1 MAVGGVKWDNPYELV
16 WETPLRYYQS
26 GGYEMTSLKI
36 LFKDKGHD
44 VWSVHPDDTVL
55 DAIKMMA
62 EKDIGAL
69 IVIEDG
75 KPVGIFT
82 ERDYARK
89 VYLKG
94 KSSLDTPVRDIMVA
108 PVICVGLDQSVDECM
123 ALMTAKRFR
132 HLPVMDGDQLVGMVS
147 IGDLVKSVIAEQQ
160 FTIEQMEHYIY
171 S

>member
-1 MAVGGVKWDNPYELV
+1 
-16 WETPLRYYQS
+16 
-26 GGYEMTSLKI
+26 MTTLKM
-36 LFKDKGHD
+36 LLKDKGHD

-55 DAIKMMA
+55 DAIKMLA

-69 IVIEDG
+69 IVIKDD

-82 ERDYARK
+82 ERDYARN

-94 KSSLDTPVRDIMVA
+94 KSSLDTAVRDVMVA
-108 PVICVGLDQSVDECM
+108 PVICVKPDQTVDECM

-132 HLPVMDGDQLVGMVS
+132 HLPVMDGDELVGMVS

-160 FTIEQMEHYIY
+160 FTIEQMEQYIH

>member
-1 MAVGGVKWDNPYELV
+1 
-16 WETPLRYYQS
+16 
-26 GGYEMTSLKI
+26 MTTLKM
-36 LFKDKGHD
+36 LLKGKGHD

-55 DAIKMMA
+55 DAIKMLA

-69 IVIEDG
+69 IVIKDD

-82 ERDYARK
+82 ERDYARN

-94 KSSLDTPVRDIMVA
+94 KSSLDTAVRDVMVA
-108 PVICVGLDQSVDECM
+108 PVICVKPVQTVDECM

-132 HLPVMDGDQLVGMVS
+132 HLPIMDGDELVGMVS

-160 FTIEQMEHYIY
+160 FTIEQMEQYIH

>member
-1 MAVGGVKWDNPYELV
+1 
-16 WETPLRYYQS
+16 
-26 GGYEMTSLKI
+26 MTTLKM
-36 LFKDKGHD
+36 LLKDKGHD

-55 DAIKMMA
+55 DAIKMLA

-69 IVIEDG
+69 IVIKDD

-82 ERDYARK
+82 ERDYARN

-94 KSSLDTPVRDIMVA
+94 KSSLDTAVRDVMVA
-108 PVICVGLDQSVDECM
+108 PVICVKPDQTVDECM

-132 HLPVMDGDQLVGMVS
+132 HLPIMDGDELVGMVS

-160 FTIEQMEHYIY
+160 FTIEQMEQYIH

>member
-1 MAVGGVKWDNPYELV
+1 
-16 WETPLRYYQS
+16 
-26 GGYEMTSLKI
+26 MTTLKM
-36 LFKDKGHD
+36 LLKDKGHD

-55 DAIKMMA
+55 DAIKMLA

-69 IVIEDG
+69 IVIKDD

-82 ERDYARK
+82 ERDYARN

-94 KSSLDTPVRDIMVA
+94 KSSLDTAVRDVMVA
-108 PVICVGLDQSVDECM
+108 PVICVKPDQTVNECM

-132 HLPVMDGDQLVGMVS
+132 HLPIMDGDELVGMVS

-160 FTIEQMEHYIY
+160 FTIEQMEQYIH

>member
-1 MAVGGVKWDNPYELV
+1 
-16 WETPLRYYQS
+16 
-26 GGYEMTSLKI
+26 MTTLKM
-36 LFKDKGHD
+36 LLKDKGHD

-55 DAIKMMA
+55 DAIKMLA

-69 IVIEDG
+69 IVIKDD

-82 ERDYARK
+82 ERDYARN

-94 KSSLDTPVRDIMVA
+94 KSSLDTAVRDVMVT
-108 PVICVGLDQSVDECM
+108 PVICVKPDQSVNECM
-123 ALMTAKRFR
+123 ALMTEKRFR
-132 HLPVMDGDQLVGMVS
+132 HLLVMNGDELVGMVS

-160 FTIEQMEHYIY
+160 FTIEQMEHYIH

>member
-1 MAVGGVKWDNPYELV
+1 
-16 WETPLRYYQS
+16 
-26 GGYEMTSLKI
+26 MTTLKM
-36 LFKDKGHD
+36 LLKGKGHD

-55 DAIKMMA
+55 DAIKMLA

-69 IVIEDG
+69 IVIKDD

-82 ERDYARK
+82 ERDYARN

-94 KSSLDTPVRDIMVA
+94 KSSLDTAGRDVMGA
-108 PVICVGLDQSVDECM
+108 PVICGKPDQTVDECM

-132 HLPVMDGDQLVGMVS
+132 HLPIMDGDELVGMVS

-160 FTIEQMEHYIY
+160 FTIEQMEQYIH

>member
-1 MAVGGVKWDNPYELV
+1 
-16 WETPLRYYQS
+16 
-26 GGYEMTSLKI
+26 MTTLKM
-36 LFKDKGHD
+36 LLKDKGHD

-55 DAIKMMA
+55 DAIKMLA

-69 IVIEDG
+69 IVIKDD

-82 ERDYARK
+82 ERDYARN

-94 KSSLDTPVRDIMVA
+94 KSSLDTAVRDGMVA
-108 PVICVGLDQSVDECM
+108 PVICVKPDQTVDECM

-132 HLPVMDGDQLVGMVS
+132 HLPIMDGDELVGMVS

-160 FTIEQMEHYIY
+160 FTIEQMEQYIH

>member
-1 MAVGGVKWDNPYELV
+1 MGQ
-16 WETPLRYYQS
+16 PLRTRLGDAGKILPI
-26 GGYEMTSLKI
+26 GGYGMTTLRMLLKG
-36 LFKDKGHD
+36 KGHH

-55 DAIKMMA
+55 DAIKVLA

-69 IVIEDG
+69 IVIDDD

-94 KSSLDTPVRDIMVA
+94 KSSLDTAVRDIMVA
-108 PVICVGLDQSVDECM
+108 PVVCARPDQTIEECM
-123 ALMTAKRFR
+123 AVMTVRRFR
-132 HLPVMDGDQLVGMVS
+132 HLPVMDGDELVGMVS

-160 FTIEQMEHYIY
+160 FTIEQLEQFIFM
-171 S
+171 

>member
-1 MAVGGVKWDNPYELV
+1 
-16 WETPLRYYQS
+16 
-26 GGYEMTSLKI
+26 MTTLEI
-36 LFKDKGHD
+36 LLQGKGHD

-55 DAIKMMA
+55 DAIKMLA

-69 IVIEDG
+69 IVIKDD

-82 ERDYARK
+82 ERDYARN

-94 KSSLDTPVRDIMVA
+94 KSSLDTAVRDVMVA
-108 PVICVGLDQSVDECM
+108 PVICVKPDQTVDECM

-132 HLPVMDGDQLVGMVS
+132 HLPIMDGDELVGMVS

-160 FTIEQMEHYIY
+160 FTIEQMEQYIH

>member
-1 MAVGGVKWDNPYELV
+1 
-16 WETPLRYYQS
+16 
-26 GGYEMTSLKI
+26 MTTLKM
-36 LFKDKGHD
+36 LLKDKGQD

-55 DAIKMMA
+55 DAIKMLA

-69 IVIEDG
+69 IVIKDD

-82 ERDYARK
+82 ERDYARN

-94 KSSLDTPVRDIMVA
+94 KSSLDTAVRDVMVA
-108 PVICVGLDQSVDECM
+108 PVICVKPDQTVDECM

-132 HLPVMDGDQLVGMVS
+132 HLPIMDGEELVGMVS

-160 FTIEQMEHYIY
+160 FTIEQMEQYIH

>member
-1 MAVGGVKWDNPYELV
+1 
-16 WETPLRYYQS
+16 
-26 GGYEMTSLKI
+26 MTTLKM
-36 LFKDKGHD
+36 LLKGKGHD
-44 VWSVHPDDTVL
+44 VWSVRPDDTVL
-55 DAIKMMA
+55 DAIKMLA

-69 IVIEDG
+69 IVIKDD

-82 ERDYARK
+82 ERDYARN

-94 KSSLDTPVRDIMVA
+94 KSSLDTAVRDVMVA
-108 PVICVGLDQSVDECM
+108 PVICVKPDQTVDECM

-132 HLPVMDGDQLVGMVS
+132 HLPIMDGDELVGMVS

-160 FTIEQMEHYIY
+160 FTIEQMEQYIH

>member
-1 MAVGGVKWDNPYELV
+1 
-16 WETPLRYYQS
+16 
-26 GGYEMTSLKI
+26 MTTLKM
-36 LFKDKGHD
+36 LLKDKGHD

-55 DAIKMMA
+55 DAIKMLA

-69 IVIEDG
+69 IVIKDD

-82 ERDYARK
+82 ERDYARN

-94 KSSLDTPVRDIMVA
+94 KSSLDTAVRVVMAA
-108 PVICVGLDQSVDECM
+108 PVICARLDQTVNECM

-132 HLPVMDGDQLVGMVS
+132 HLPIMDGDELVGMVS

-160 FTIEQMEHYIY
+160 FTIEQMEQYIH

>member
-1 MAVGGVKWDNPYELV
+1 
-16 WETPLRYYQS
+16 
-26 GGYEMTSLKI
+26 MTTLKM
-36 LFKDKGHD
+36 LLKGKGHD

-55 DAIKMMA
+55 DAIKMLA

-69 IVIEDG
+69 IVIKDD

-82 ERDYARK
+82 ERDYARN

-94 KSSLDTPVRDIMVA
+94 KSSLDTAVRDVMVA
-108 PVICVGLDQSVDECM
+108 PVICVKPDQTVDECM

-132 HLPVMDGDQLVGMVS
+132 HLPIMDGDELVGMVS
-147 IGDLVKSVIAEQQ
+147 IGDLVISVIAEQQ
-160 FTIEQMEHYIY
+160 FTIEQMEQYIH

>member
-1 MAVGGVKWDNPYELV
+1 
-16 WETPLRYYQS
+16 
-26 GGYEMTSLKI
+26 MTTLKM
-36 LFKDKGHD
+36 LLKDKGHD

-55 DAIKMMA
+55 DAIKMLA

-69 IVIEDG
+69 IVIEDD

-82 ERDYARK
+82 ERDYARR

-94 KSSLDTPVRDIMVA
+94 KSSLETAVRDVMVSPIITA
-108 PVICVGLDQSVDECM
+108 KIDQTIEECM
-123 ALMTAKRFR
+123 AVMTTKRFR
-132 HLPVMDGDQLVGMVS
+132 HLPVMDAGELVGMVS

-160 FTIEQMEHYIY
+160 FTIEQLENYIH

>member
-1 MAVGGVKWDNPYELV
+1 
-16 WETPLRYYQS
+16 
-26 GGYEMTSLKI
+26 MTTLK
-36 LFKDKGHD
+36 LMLKGKGPN

-55 DAIKMMA
+55 DAIKMLA

-69 IVIEDG
+69 IVIEDD
-75 KPVGIFT
+75 KPVGMFT

-94 KSSLDTPVRDIMVA
+94 KSSLETAVHDIMVA
-108 PVICVGLDQSVDECM
+108 PVICVSPDQSVDECM
-123 ALMTAKRFR
+123 ALMSAKRFR
-132 HLPVMDGDQLVGMVS
+132 HLPVMDGDELVGMVS
-147 IGDLVKSVIAEQQ
+147 IGDLVKSVIADQQ

>member
-1 MAVGGVKWDNPYELV
+1 
-16 WETPLRYYQS
+16 
-26 GGYEMTSLKI
+26 MTTLQM
-36 LFKDKGHD
+36 LLEGKGHD

-55 DAIKMMA
+55 DAIKMLA

-69 IVIEDG
+69 IVIKDD

-82 ERDYARK
+82 ERDYARN

-94 KSSLDTPVRDIMVA
+94 KSSLDTAVRDVMVA
-108 PVICVGLDQSVDECM
+108 PVICVKPDQTVDECM

-132 HLPVMDGDQLVGMVS
+132 HLPIMDGDELVGMVS

-160 FTIEQMEHYIY
+160 FTIEQMEQYIH